1 MENFFKRIKANYMV
15 SAALLTL
22 FGLVLLIWPKTST
35 TVLCIALGCVLVVCG
50 VIRLAVFWAS
60 RDGSLYSSMNLLS
73 GIVLLV
79 VGIWIVVKPEG
90 VLFVVPI
97 VIGIVVI
104 FHGVHDSLQAVSL
117 YKAGYEKWWVALILG
132 IITTGLGILL
142 VVNPFEAIETI
153 VRVVGICLMYDGI
166 SDMWIVSRVSKTVK
180 QARQDLAALDAEYV
194 ESKEK

>member
-1 MENFFKRIKANYMV
+1 M
-15 SAALLTL
+15 
-22 FGLVLLIWPKTST
+22 
-35 TVLCIALGCVLVVCG
+35 
-50 VIRLAVFWAS
+50 
-60 RDGSLYSSMNLLS
+60 
-73 GIVLLV
+73 
-79 VGIWIVVKPEG
+79 
-90 VLFVVPI
+90 
-97 VIGIVVI
+97 
-104 FHGVHDSLQAVSL
+104 
-117 YKAGYEKWWVALILG
+117 ILG

>member
-1 MENFFKRIKANYMV
+1 MENFFKKIKANYMV

-50 VIRLAVFWAS
+50 VTRLAVFLVS

-104 FHGVHDSLQAVSL
+104 FHGVHDFGQAINL
-117 YKAGYEKWWVALILG
+117 YKAGYDKWWVALILG

-180 QARQDLAALDAEYV
+180 QARQDLAALDV

>member
-22 FGLVLLIWPKTST
+22 FGLILLIWPKTST
-35 TVLCIALGCVLVVCG
+35 TVLCIALGCVLIICG
-50 VIRLAVFWAS
+50 AIRLAVFLAN

-73 GIVLLV
+73 GIVLLA
-79 VGIWIVVKPEG
+79 VGMWIVVKPEG
-90 VLFVVPI
+90 IMFVVPI
-97 VIGIVVI
+97 VIGVVVI
-104 FHGVHDSLQAVSL
+104 FHGVHDFGQAVNL
-117 YKAGYEKWWVALILG
+117 YKADYGKWWIALLLG
-132 IITTGLGILL
+132 VITAGLGILL
-142 VVNPFEAIETI
+142 LVNPFEAIETV

-166 SDMWIVSRVSKTVK
+166 SDMWIVSRVSKTIK

>member
-1 MENFFKRIKANYMV
+1 MENFFKKIKANYMV

-50 VIRLAVFWAS
+50 VTRLAVFLVS

-104 FHGVHDSLQAVSL
+104 FHGVHDFGQAINL
-117 YKAGYEKWWVALILG
+117 YKSGYDKWWVALILG

-180 QARQDLAALDAEYV
+180 QARQDLAALDV